1 MLSLPA
7 KADRT
12 TRDQQQSYTTALPH
26 FVSALLFCLT
36 INLIKSDPLS
46 TRNQLS
52 SSPFYKQA
60 SLVHHLSV
68 FNKDY
73 PTASAEKAQFLFLQL
88 EEIEVIRYCHS
99 RAKAYSI
106 VVPSTQRIRVL
117 RKTTRGDPIQ
127 SYQ

>member
-1 MLSLPA
+1 MIFTELQPKYYSAEPTRSLGSTN
-7 KADRT
+7 T
-12 TRDQQQSYTTALPH
+12 TRA
-26 FVSALLFCLT
+26 
-36 INLIKSDPLS
+36 
-46 TRNQLS
+46 
-52 SSPFYKQA
+52 QA